1 MKNSIK
7 LKHDDFKST
16 KNGFLIVAIFV
27 SILFLLANFWLG
39 IISII
44 ITIILFTLEV
54 GIEIHFKN
62 RKYRYYVAILGFVSG
77 KWKGLDNY
85 KAIIVLRKKLSGQLV
100 SPKVVTDFNYKHVV
114 FDVNLCS
121 ASHRVKFS
129 LKKYRSIDDAMNLA
143 KLLSEKLELPLEKY
157 SPILSNQTKMRRKRR

>member
-1 MKNSIK
+1 MENSIK

-54 GIEIHFKN
+54 GVEINFQD
-62 RKYRYYVAILGFVSG
+62 RKYRYYVAILGFVNG
-77 KWKGLDNY
+77 RWKSIDCF
-85 KAIIVLRKKLSGQLV
+85 KAIILLRKDIRGQLV
-100 SPKVVTDFNYKHVV
+100 SPKLVTDFNYKHIV

-121 ASHRVKFS
+121 ASHRTKFS
-129 LKKYRSIDDAMNLA
+129 LKNYRSIDDAMNQA

>member
-1 MKNSIK
+1 MENSIK

-44 ITIILFTLEV
+44 ITLILFTLEV
-54 GIEIHFKN
+54 GVEINFQD
-62 RKYRYYVAILGFVSG
+62 RKYRYYVAILGFVNG
-77 KWKGLDNY
+77 KWKSIESF
-85 KAIIVLRKKLSGQLV
+85 KAITVLRKNLRGQLV
-100 SPKVVTDFNYKHVV
+100 SPKLVTDFNYKHIV

-121 ASHRVKFS
+121 ASHRTKFS